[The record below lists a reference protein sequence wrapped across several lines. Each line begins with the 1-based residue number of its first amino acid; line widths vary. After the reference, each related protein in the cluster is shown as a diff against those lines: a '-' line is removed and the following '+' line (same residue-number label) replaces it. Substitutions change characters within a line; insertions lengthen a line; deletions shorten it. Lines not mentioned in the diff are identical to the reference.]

1 MMQCERCGSACE
13 PEELRER
20 AGQKLCEDCF
30 IDVAG
35 EVKTCDPW
43 AVHLAKSDKGRGA
56 MSLTPLQERLYEL
69 VKSQREISI
78 PEACRQLGLE
88 EAALRREFATLRHLE
103 LLRATK
109 RGTEILLTLF

>member
-1 MMQCERCGSACE
+1 VTVCERCGSACE

-20 AGQKLCEDCF
+20 GGQHLCEDCY
-30 IDVAG
+30 IEAAS

-56 MSLTPLQERLYEL
+56 MTLTPLQERLYEL
-69 VKSQREISI
+69 VKSLGEISI

-109 RGTEILLTLF
+109 RGTEVHLTLF